1 MSGTV
6 VVSLA
11 EGLLKETVILYPQS
25 NLLFSRSKW
34 FMCRDNSSV
43 ILKQNLHDF
52 PVFLTGKVMI
62 SIRPP
67 MNWVFPMAH
76 KFWNC
81 NFRVFSLN
89 CGSYFF
95 YSQMF
100 KRLKFDCHFFCD
112 FMCMLEMTISFFGVG
127 VKFASSIEPF
137 VFHAIKHWQSST
149 TRCTIWFDNS
159 PICSWLIWWQS
170 GIITI
175 CTRIAEI
182 HIYWNF
188 TYLLILQN
196 HYW

>member
-1 MSGTV
+1 MLRSFHNLLKLPLEKLLNERLLVKRFLKKYFNPCSENHQYIKENRAVSGTV

-11 EGLLKETVILYPQS
+11 EGLLEETVILYPQS

-43 ILKQNLHDF
+43 IPKQNLHDF

-100 KRLKFDCHFFCD
+100 KRLKFDCHFFVILCA
-112 FMCMLEMTISFFGVG
+112 CWKWL
-127 VKFASSIEPF
+127 
-137 VFHAIKHWQSST
+137 FHFLGLVLS
-149 TRCTIWFDNS
+149 
-159 PICSWLIWWQS
+159 
-170 GIITI
+170 
-175 CTRIAEI
+175 
-182 HIYWNF
+182 
-188 TYLLILQN
+188 LLPQ
-196 HYW
+196 